1 MATVSGSRSLKE
13 SEFGGLMKI
22 CVLRSIAMIAAVL
35 AVAACAKGTKPKAP
49 PTPKEIVIGVA
60 GPMEGSLAAFGEQIR
75 FGTEAAVSDI
85 NAQGG
90 VLGRKLKLVDADDQ
104 CEQARA
110 VKAADALVE
119 EGAVF
124 VVGHFCSG
132 ASISAAKVYAKAGV
146 LQITPAST
154 NPALTEQGIET
165 VFRVTNRDDAQ
176 GIFAGTWLAKHYA
189 GKRLAVIDDQQPYGR
204 LAAGQT
210 ASTVAA
216 SGLTP
221 ALVGSFA
228 RGTADFAPIITKLQ
242 MARIDVVY
250 VGGYHDEVG
259 TFAAQARDRG
269 FTADI
274 VSDDA
279 LNTSEFLTYAGSAA
293 EGIRFSDASAKTELA
308 SAKDVVAKFRAGG
321 YPLGQVKQY
330 EPEGYTLNA
339 YAAVQVFAAAAA
351 GAGSTDA
358 RKMAVWL
365 RANAVQTVIGDLS
378 WDAKGDLTQLYY
390 AWFVWQDGRFSQA
403 PE

>member
-1 MATVSGSRSLKE
+1 MMKIGMLRTVAAIATV
-13 SEFGGLMKI
+13 
-22 CVLRSIAMIAAVL
+22 L
-35 AVAACAKGTKPKAP
+35 AITACAHGAKKTAQPVAKP
-49 PTPKEIVIGVA
+49 IVIGVA

-75 FGTEAAVSDI
+75 FGSEAAVADI
-85 NAQGG
+85 NAKGG
-90 VLGRKLKLVDADDQ
+90 VLGRPLQLVDADDG
-104 CEQARA
+104 CDPARG
-110 VKAADALVE
+110 VKAADTLVE
-119 EGAVF
+119 DGAVF

-132 ASISAAKVYAKAGV
+132 ASIPAAKVYAHAGV

-154 NPALTEQGIET
+154 NPVLTDQGIET
-165 VFRVTNRDDAQ
+165 LFRVTNRDDAQ

-189 GKRLAVIDDQQPYGR
+189 GKRLAVIDDRQPYGQV
-204 LAAGQT
+204 AAGQT
-210 ASTVAA
+210 ARTVAEK
-216 SGLTP
+216 GLTP

-242 MARIDVVY
+242 TARIDVVY

-269 FTADI
+269 FTGDI

-308 SAKDVVAKFRAGG
+308 SAKEVVAKFRAGG
-321 YPLGQVKQY
+321 YPLGSVKQY

-358 RKMAVWL
+358 RKMADWL
-365 RANAVQTVIGDLS
+365 RANHVGTVIGDLS
-378 WDAKGDLTQLYY
+378 WDAKGDLSQLYY
-390 AWFVWQDGRFSQA
+390 AWFIWKDGQFYEA

>member
-1 MATVSGSRSLKE
+1 MKIGVLRFIGAIATVL
-13 SEFGGLMKI
+13 
-22 CVLRSIAMIAAVL
+22 V
-35 AVAACAKGTKPKAP
+35 VAACGHSTKPKAP
-49 PTPKEIVIGVA
+49 PAAKEIVIGVA
-60 GPMEGSLAAFGEQIR
+60 GPMEGPLAAFGEQIR
-75 FGTEAAVSDI
+75 FGAEAAVADI
-85 NAQGG
+85 NAKGG
-90 VLGRKLKLVDADDQ
+90 VLGRPLKLASADDQ
-104 CEQARA
+104 CQSEHA
-110 VKAADALVE
+110 VEAADTLVE
-119 EGAVF
+119 EHAVF

-132 ASISAAKVYAKAGV
+132 ASIPASKVYAKAGV

-154 NPALTEQGIET
+154 NPTLTEQGIGT

-189 GKRLAVIDDQQPYGR
+189 GKKLAVIDDQQPYGR

-210 ASTVAA
+210 ARTVAA

-228 RGTADFAPIITKLQ
+228 RGTADFSPLITKLQ
-242 MARIDVVY
+242 TAKIDVVY

-269 FTADI
+269 FNADI

-279 LNTSEFLTYAGSAA
+279 LNTSEFVTYAGSAA
-293 EGIRFSDASAKTELA
+293 EGIRFSDAASKTELG
-308 SAKDVVAKFRAGG
+308 SAKDVVAKFRAGE

-339 YAAVQVFAAAAA
+339 YAAVQVFAAAAE
-351 GAGSTDA
+351 GTGSTDA
-358 RKMAVWL
+358 SKMAEWL
-365 RANAVQTVIGDLS
+365 RANHVPTVIGDLS
-378 WDAKGDLTQLYY
+378 WDARGDLTRLYY
-390 AWFVWQDGRFSQA
+390 AWFVWQGGQYRQV